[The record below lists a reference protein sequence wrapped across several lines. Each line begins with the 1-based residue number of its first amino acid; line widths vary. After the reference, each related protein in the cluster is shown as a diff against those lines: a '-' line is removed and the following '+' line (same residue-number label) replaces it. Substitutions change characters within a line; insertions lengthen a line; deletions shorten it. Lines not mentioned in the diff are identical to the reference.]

1 MKKNKISLSMNARL
15 TISNKLLIGFGSLL
29 LVVIINGL
37 VTYSTSNANKKL
49 NEDILKIYN
58 PSLSGLQE
66 CNSMVNNSQMLIK
79 NWVFIEKQ
87 KGTPD
92 KKKLEN
98 MHDVQ
103 FPKLQAE
110 LQEISKNWESREREM
125 LVVILKGINDTLFA
139 AHKEIMG
146 SLRDMNDYNDDYTR
160 MTAEMMVDAGGDVI
174 LMTEKLLEE
183 IEALTEIMSKKTEDA
198 NMEMAS
204 SFEWFQNFVVISVL
218 IIVIIVIIVSSLTT
232 RSIVVPVYKLKDF
245 LLTMTKGI
253 LPKDKLVTKN
263 DEIGDM
269 GDALNGFIES
279 LRKTSKF
286 AVEIGHGNYDSEYEA
301 LGEDDML
308 GNALLEMRKNLRES
322 DVANKKRQKE
332 DEIRNWTTK
341 GLADFGDIL
350 RHNSENMEM
359 LSSNVMRHLIDYL
372 GVNQGA
378 IYILNEQEKG
388 NEFFEMKSA
397 VAYNREKYLKVNFGL
412 TEGLVGRCAFEKL
425 PVYLK
430 EIPEEYIRLTSGLGG
445 AEPNYLLL
453 VPLVINENVLG
464 VIELASFNEI
474 PQYQIEFL
482 QTLGENIASTI
493 SSVRINEQTNA
504 LLSESKTRS
513 EELSSQEEE
522 LRQNMEEMQ
531 ATQEEAA
538 RRESEMRLAM
548 DAINNTL
555 GTIDI
560 DMSGIIMSVNDKM
573 LELSR
578 VNMNEFVGMR
588 FSDLYATTPE
598 DKERFEDAWQRVTN
612 GENVVYEVDTQFQ
625 GLTMS
630 FSHTLTPYINPMG
643 VMERVY
649 DLVVNVT
656 GQKEVAAKIAEMAA
670 SYNG

>member
-1 MKKNKISLSMNARL
+1 MNARL
-15 TISNKLLIGFGSLL
+15 TIANKLLIGFGSLL
-29 LVVIINGL
+29 LVVIANGL
-37 VTYSTSNANKKL
+37 VTYSTSNANRKL
-49 NEDILKIYN
+49 NEDILNRYN

-66 CNSMVNNSQMLIK
+66 CNVMVNNSQMLIK
-79 NWVFIEKQ
+79 NWVSIEKQ
-87 KGTPD
+87 PNTPD
-92 KKKLEN
+92 KRKLQS
-98 MHDVQ
+98 MIDVQ
-103 FPKLQAE
+103 FPKMQSDLM
-110 LQEISKNWESREREM
+110 EISKSWEENEQEM
-125 LVVILKGINDTLFA
+125 LASILTGISDTLFRR
-139 AHKEIMG
+139 HKEIMG
-146 SLRDMNDYNDDYTR
+146 NLQKMGDYDEGNMDFLEAKF
-160 MTAEMMVDAGGDVI
+160 MTEEGGDVI
-174 LMTEKLLEE
+174 EETYKILAE

-198 NMEMAS
+198 NKEMAQ
-204 SFEWFQNFVVISVL
+204 SFVWFQNFVVISVS
-218 IIVIIVIIVSSLTT
+218 IIVIIVLLVSMLTT
-232 RSIVVPVYKLKDF
+232 RSIVLPVYKLKEF
-245 LLTMTKGI
+245 LITMTKGI
-253 LPKDKLVTKN
+253 LPKEKLVTKN

-279 LRKTSKF
+279 LRKTSEF
-286 AVEIGHGNYDSEYEA
+286 AVEIGNGNYNSEYEA

-322 DVANKKRQKE
+322 DDANRKRQHE

-378 IYILNEQEKG
+378 IYILNEQDKDDK
-388 NEFFEMKSA
+388 FFEMKSA
-397 VAYNREKYLKVNFGL
+397 VAYNREKYLKINFGL

-445 AEPNYLLL
+445 AEPNFLLL

-493 SSVRINEQTNA
+493 SNVRINEQTNI

-538 RRESEMRLAM
+538 RRELEMRLAI

-555 GTIDI
+555 GTMDL
-560 DMSGIIMSVNDKM
+560 DLSGTVISVNDMM
-573 LELSR
+573 LNLSH
-578 VNMNEFVGMR
+578 VGMEEFVGKR
-588 FSDLYATTPE
+588 FVDLYATKSD
-598 DKERFEDAWQRVTN
+598 DKNRFEEIWSQVIT
-612 GENVVYEVDTQFQ
+612 GESAVYEVESDFQ
-625 GLTMS
+625 GLTMC
-630 FSHTLTPYINPMG
+630 FSHTFTPFVNQSGI
-643 VMERVY
+643 VERVF
-649 DLVVNVT
+649 DMVVDTT
-656 GQKEVAAKIAEMAA
+656 GKKELMAKIEEMSA
-670 SYNG
+670 SYKG

>member
-1 MKKNKISLSMNARL
+1 MNARL

-29 LVVIINGL
+29 LVVIANGL

-66 CNSMVNNSQMLIK
+66 CNSMVTNSEMLIK
-79 NWVFIEKQ
+79 NWVYIDKQ
-87 KGTPD
+87 PGTLN
-92 KKKLEN
+92 KRNLVA
-98 MHDVQ
+98 MHETQ

-110 LQEISKNWESREREM
+110 LQEVSRNWEQEEREM
-125 LVVILKGINDTLFA
+125 LNSILKGINDTLFVY
-139 AHKEIMG
+139 HQQVMG
-146 SLRDMNDYNDDYTR
+146 SLRSMSDYEDFLTKSE
-160 MTAEMMVDAGGDVI
+160 AEMMVDDGGDVSDETYKLLSEI
-174 LMTEKLLEE
+174 EKLTN
-183 IEALTEIMSKKTEDA
+183 IISKKTEDA

-204 SFEWFQNFVVISVL
+204 SFEWFQNFVVISVI
-218 IIVIIVIIVSSLTT
+218 IIVIIVLIVSSLTT
-232 RSIVVPVYKLKDF
+232 RSIVVPVYKLKEF

-253 LPKDKLVTKN
+253 LPKDKLVTQN

-279 LRKTSKF
+279 LRKTSEF
-286 AVEIGHGNYDSEYEA
+286 AVEIGQGNYDSEYEA

-322 DVANKKRQKE
+322 DVANKKRQNE

-493 SSVRINEQTNA
+493 SSVRINEQTSA

-531 ATQEEAA
+531 ATQEESA
-538 RRESEMRLAM
+538 RRETEMRLAI

-560 DMSGIIMSVNDKM
+560 DLTGTIISVNDMM
-573 LELSR
+573 LKLSH
-578 VNMNEFVGMR
+578 VDINEFVGKR
-588 FSDLYATTPE
+588 FVDLYATKAE
-598 DKERFEDAWQRVTN
+598 DRDRFDEVWSNVMM
-612 GENVVYEVDTQFQ
+612 GESSVYEEKTVFQ
-625 GLTMS
+625 GIEMS
-630 FSHTLTPYINPMG
+630 FSHTLTPYINQVG
-643 VMERVY
+643 TIERVY
-649 DLVVNVT
+649 DLVLNTT
-656 GQKEVAAKIAEMAA
+656 GQSEVMAKIA
-670 SYNG
+670 SLSK